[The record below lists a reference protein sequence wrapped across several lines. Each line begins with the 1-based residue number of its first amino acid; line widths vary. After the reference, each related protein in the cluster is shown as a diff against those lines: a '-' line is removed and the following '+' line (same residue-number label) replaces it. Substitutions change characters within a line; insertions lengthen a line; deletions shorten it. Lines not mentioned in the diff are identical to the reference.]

1 MQSTRTMDKDKLSG
15 ITNPCHHACHSLA
28 LFQNPTCSRKKKSLI
43 LLDLHKMNRVTLVRG
58 LRLVAA
64 QDINSSQHFKR
75 RIMSLLDALLQ
86 VSSFSLPFFMFYIYK
101 WGQVLVPVL
110 INIYFNLVMWLFSQL
125 IHIRKLISPLSC
137 SDF

>member
-1 MQSTRTMDKDKLSG
+1 
-15 ITNPCHHACHSLA
+15 
-28 LFQNPTCSRKKKSLI
+28 
-43 LLDLHKMNRVTLVRG
+43 MNRVTLVRG

-110 INIYFNLVMWLFSQL
+110 INIYFNLGIRFFSQL
-125 IHIRKLISPLSC
+125 THIGKLIFPLSC